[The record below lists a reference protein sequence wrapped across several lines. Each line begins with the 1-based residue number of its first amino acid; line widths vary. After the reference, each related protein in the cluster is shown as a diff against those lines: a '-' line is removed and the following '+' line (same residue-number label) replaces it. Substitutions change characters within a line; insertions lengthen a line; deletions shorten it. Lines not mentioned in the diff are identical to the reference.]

1 MLIES
6 PPFETRHGKRL
17 GGVSSLLTRFK
28 LSEGHS
34 AQTRVEVK
42 VEFGLRAGLTIG
54 QARKLFAVAKQK
66 LDLEARFVVAVERQR
81 IQVDIRAKEH
91 RIPVVVGVHHTHH
104 QKVTSKLHM
113 VDHLMIQ

>member
-6 PPFETRHGKRL
+6 PPLETRHGKRL

-28 LSEGHS
+28 LSEGHG

-42 VEFGLRAGLTIG
+42 VEFGLRASLTIG
-54 QARKLFAVAKQK
+54 QAGKLFAVAKQK
-66 LDLEARFVVAVERQR
+66 LDLEARFVIPVERQR

-91 RIPVVVGVHHTHH
+91 RIPVVLGVHHDHH
-104 QKVTSKLHM
+104 QKVTFKLHM
-113 VDHLMIQ
+113 